1 MNAGEINIAVTA
13 SMDRFQ
19 ATMNAVKA
27 ESQQTASQAG
37 GFFKNKFFSEL
48 GAKQGNKIGEMLGAA
63 VGIGMAD
70 QMVRKIADAMKNDKS
85 IGEAMLE
92 SIRALPLVGSM
103 FSLGEALEA
112 RMSGRMQDEAEARA
126 ANQAARELQ
135 AQYDKE
141 DEERRK
147 RIADREKEVEDSKRN
162 QVSLERQI
170 ADIAMA
176 REIASLEAVGDKDL
190 VARLNAEKSL
200 VDARRKFEDDFNK
213 AKTVEEQKLLYA
225 RHDLEKKLISDT
237 LEAQLDAIAEDAQK
251 KQQEDKKRAAA
262 LAEQVDEERKKAMED
277 RETLLQQG
285 VQSASTGI
293 GAYRFDAYPATMK
306 KMIDENMLR
315 TLREISAKLTGG
327 VTAGFA

>member
-27 ESQQTASQAG
+27 ESQQTALTAG
-37 GFFKNKFFSEL
+37 QFFKNKFSSEFSDQKL
-48 GAKQGNKIGEMLGAA
+48 GKMLGAGI
-63 VGIGMAD
+63 GIGMAESI
-70 QMVRKIADAMKNDKS
+70 VRNISDALKNDKS
-85 IGEAMLE
+85 IGDALLE
-92 SIRALPLVGSM
+92 SVRGLPIVGSM

-112 RMSGRMQDEAEARA
+112 RLSGRMQDEAEARA

-135 AQYDKE
+135 AQYEKE

-147 RIADREKEVEDSKRN
+147 RIADREKEVEDSKKN

-170 ADIAMA
+170 SDIAMQ

-200 VDARRKFEDDFNK
+200 VDARRKFEDEFNK

-237 LEAQLDAIAEDAQK
+237 LEAQLNAIAEDAQK

-262 LAEQVDEERKKAMED
+262 LAEHVDEERKKAMED
-277 RETLLQQG
+277 RDTLLQQG

>member
-27 ESQQTASQAG
+27 ESQQTALTAG
-37 GFFKNKFFSEL
+37 QFFKNKFSSEFGDQKL
-48 GAKQGNKIGEMLGAA
+48 GKMLGAGI
-63 VGIGMAD
+63 GIGMAD
-70 QMVRKIADAMKNDKS
+70 SIVRNISDALKNNKS
-85 IGEAMLE
+85 VGDALLE
-92 SIRALPLVGSM
+92 SVRGLPIVGSM
-103 FSLGEALEA
+103 FSLGEALEY
-112 RMSGRMQDEAEARA
+112 RLSGRMQDEAEARA

-135 AQYDKE
+135 AKYEKE

-190 VARLNAEKSL
+190 VARLNAEKAL

-277 RETLLQQG
+277 RDTLLQQG
-285 VQSASTGI
+285 VQTASTGI

>member
-27 ESQQTASQAG
+27 ESQQTALTAG
-37 GFFKNKFFSEL
+37 QFFKNKFSSEFSDQKL
-48 GAKQGNKIGEMLGAA
+48 GKMLGAGI
-63 VGIGMAD
+63 GIGMAESI
-70 QMVRKIADAMKNDKS
+70 VRNISDALKNDKS
-85 IGEAMLE
+85 IGDALLE
-92 SIRALPLVGSM
+92 SVRGLPIVGSM

-112 RMSGRMQDEAEARA
+112 RLSGRMQDEAEARA

-135 AQYDKE
+135 AQYEKE

-147 RIADREKEVEDSKRN
+147 RIADREKEVEDSKKN

-170 ADIAMA
+170 SDIAMQ

-277 RETLLQQG
+277 RDTLLQQG

>member
-27 ESQQTASQAG
+27 ESQQTALTAG
-37 GFFKNKFFSEL
+37 QFFKNKFSSEFSDQKL
-48 GAKQGNKIGEMLGAA
+48 GKMLGAGI
-63 VGIGMAD
+63 GIGMAESI
-70 QMVRKIADAMKNDKS
+70 VRNISDALKNDKS
-85 IGEAMLE
+85 IGDALLE
-92 SIRALPLVGSM
+92 SVRGLPIVGSM

-112 RMSGRMQDEAEARA
+112 RLSGRMQDEAEARA

-135 AQYDKE
+135 AQYEKE

-147 RIADREKEVEDSKRN
+147 RIADREKEVEDSKKN

-277 RETLLQQG
+277 RDTLLQQG

>member
-27 ESQQTASQAG
+27 ESQQTALTAG
-37 GFFKNKFFSEL
+37 QFFKNKFSSEFGDQKLGKLL
-48 GAKQGNKIGEMLGAA
+48 GAGI
-63 VGIGMAD
+63 GIGMAESI
-70 QMVRKIADAMKNDKS
+70 VRNISDALKNDKS
-85 IGEAMLE
+85 IGDALLE
-92 SIRALPLVGSM
+92 SVRGLPIVGSM

-112 RMSGRMQDEAEARA
+112 RLSGRMQDEAEARA

-135 AQYDKE
+135 AQYEKE

-147 RIADREKEVEDSKRN
+147 RIADREKEVEDSKKN

-170 ADIAMA
+170 SDIAMQ

-200 VDARRKFEDDFNK
+200 VDARRRFEDEFNK

-277 RETLLQQG
+277 RDTLLQQG

>member
-27 ESQQTASQAG
+27 ESQQTALTAG
-37 GFFKNKFFSEL
+37 QFFKNKFSSEFSDQKL
-48 GAKQGNKIGEMLGAA
+48 GKMLGAGI
-63 VGIGMAD
+63 GIGMAESI
-70 QMVRKIADAMKNDKS
+70 VRNISDALKNDKS
-85 IGEAMLE
+85 IGDALLE
-92 SIRALPLVGSM
+92 SVRGLPIVGSM

-112 RMSGRMQDEAEARA
+112 RLSGRMQDEAEARA

-135 AQYDKE
+135 AQYEKE

-147 RIADREKEVEDSKRN
+147 RIADREKEVEDSKKN

-170 ADIAMA
+170 SDIAMQ

-200 VDARRKFEDDFNK
+200 VDARRKFEDEFNK

-262 LAEQVDEERKKAMED
+262 LAEHVDEERKKAMED
-277 RETLLQQG
+277 RDTLLQQG